1 MPTGRVPRWRTVAS
15 LSAWIMLTLVL
26 AAVVMAGCKARVEQ
40 AGACRDISAAYRLRT
55 LSAEVPGGVS
65 VHAAAAAAHSAFRG
79 RGYVITRSE
88 VTADAA
94 RIEARAHGDG
104 PLDKTVVQARP
115 AADGA
120 VRITVTSEPLG
131 DERASRAILDAMLA
145 RLGR

>member
-1 MPTGRVPRWRTVAS
+1 MPVNRIPRWRVAAG
-15 LSAWIMLTLVL
+15 LTAWVAVTLAL
-26 AAVVMAGCKARVEQ
+26 AFLLIAGCKARVEQ
-40 AGACRDISAAYRLRT
+40 AGTRREVSAAYQFRT

-65 VHAAAAAAHSAFRG
+65 VHAAAASAHSALRG

-88 VTADAA
+88 VNADSA

-104 PLDKTVVQARP
+104 ALDKTVVEARP
-115 AADGA
+115 APDGA
-120 VRITVTSEPLG
+120 VRITVTAEPLG